1 MMGSINVGDLFLYDG
16 GINIWGF
23 DFIMRELYVGA
34 NKNFFNTDGVKR
46 FLYGWG
52 RLKDFQYGGLK
63 DFSSDGGI

>member
-1 MMGSINVGDLFLYDG
+1 MIGSINVGDLFLYDG

-46 FLYGWG
+46 FLYG
-52 RLKDFQYGGLK
+52 
-63 DFSSDGGI
+63 